1 MLELSTKQNSG
12 DDRAEAPRVS
22 PSTGSTGKFG
32 SMLKLDN
39 YRVDRDASRAA
50 DGKASGWMS
59 QAEQHTSASSLQSC
73 SAASRKRCAGN
84 PVESK
89 WTGRNAMNLLDI
101 RKSKGLTQQQAAEA
115 AGMSQ
120 QRLSE
125 YERGVRSVNHMSLE
139 QAARLADAL
148 KLRDLR
154 KLLDD

>member
-1 MLELSTKQNSG
+1 
-12 DDRAEAPRVS
+12 
-22 PSTGSTGKFG
+22 
-32 SMLKLDN
+32 
-39 YRVDRDASRAA
+39 
-50 DGKASGWMS
+50 
-59 QAEQHTSASSLQSC
+59 
-73 SAASRKRCAGN
+73 
-84 PVESK
+84 
-89 WTGRNAMNLLDI
+89 MNLLDI

>member
-1 MLELSTKQNSG
+1 MK
-12 DDRAEAPRVS
+12 
-22 PSTGSTGKFG
+22 
-32 SMLKLDN
+32 
-39 YRVDRDASRAA
+39 
-50 DGKASGWMS
+50 
-59 QAEQHTSASSLQSC
+59 
-73 SAASRKRCAGN
+73 
-84 PVESK
+84 
-89 WTGRNAMNLLDI
+89 LLDI

-125 YERGVRSVNHMSLE
+125 YERGVRSVSHMSLE